1 MERIHNRKASTVLTY
16 ICLVV
21 FLLYSV
27 FLMLKLYKVTV
38 VDYDIHARDAAAS
51 QWKLMNY
58 EAERGLIYDA
68 NGITLAS
75 NTYNYTIVCTPRE
88 IHGDNLNRTQIINNF
103 SVLLD
108 LSVEEL
114 DAIIPPT
121 IINEDGK
128 EEYDTTDP
136 RYAVNGM
143 DLKRNITS
151 EQKDQFEKFVM
162 DNNISGVSYV
172 AIPQRYYNY
181 GRFASQIIGYARNNG
196 DGLNGLY
203 GLEAYYNSILSGTN
217 GHRYSEVDLSTGG
230 ALPYSQPITT
240 AVANGYN
247 LVLNI
252 DMNIQMIAE
261 EECRAAYET
270 YSPRGGITCIVMNPN
285 TGAVY
290 AMVSLP
296 DYDLNDPYGLPYGMN
311 QTLWNTWD
319 DETQVN
325 YLMSSVWRNRCISDT
340 YEPGSTFKSLTTA
353 MAFEENLTNEN
364 VEFSDAPIQV
374 SDLDTISCWMQKSY
388 GYNHGVETL
397 TQGFE
402 QSCNP
407 IFVHLAELIT
417 VPRYYKYVHA
427 LGFYEPTGIDL
438 PAEGVGIFHKNPTYI
453 DMACLSFGESAT
465 VTPIQLLNSY
475 CALINGGSLM
485 TPHIVKY
492 ITDQDGNIVNEIE
505 PEIIRTVFSEETCRR
520 VRGLMEKVVEEGT
533 GSAGKVLGYSVAGK
547 TSTATI
553 ETGEETGMHVLSFSC
568 YAPSYSPEIAVLVV
582 LNRPEDKS
590 VGSSAPAAVSARI
603 VERTLTYMNVP
614 RIFTEADYERLVEYR
629 YVLNVIGYTASKASS
644 NLASNG
650 VTTIYG
656 AENMNSESIVGF
668 TYPSSTDYLYTSGS
682 AIVVLYPEGATTDD
696 MLITSVPSLTG
707 KNAVECFNSLS
718 NCNLNIRYE
727 GDISGVC
734 IAQSYNYLETIPA
747 GSIVTVTMGSP
758 ADITPVPE
766 DVTEEGGE
774 LQDNEME
781 GEVLDGEEI
790 SSDEIVEE

>member
-1 MERIHNRKASTVLTY
+1 MERIHNRKASIVCSI
-16 ICLVV
+16 ICLVA
-21 FLLYSV
+21 FLAYSV
-27 FLMLKLYKVTV
+27 FLMVKLYKVTV
-38 VDYDIHARDAAAS
+38 IDYEIHAREAASS

-88 IHGDNLNRTQIINNF
+88 IKGDNLTRDQIINSF
-103 SVLLD
+103 AVLLD
-108 LSVEEL
+108 MTVEDL
-114 DAIIPPT
+114 DKIIPPT
-121 IINEDGK
+121 VIDEDGK
-128 EEYDTTDP
+128 EVYDTTDS
-136 RYAVNGM
+136 RYQVDGL

-151 EQKDQFEKFVM
+151 EKKDEFEKFVLA
-162 DNNISGVSYV
+162 NNISGVSYV

-181 GRFASQIIGYARNNG
+181 GRFASQVIGYARNTG

-203 GLEAYYNSILSGTN
+203 GLEAYYNSVLSGTD
-217 GHRYSEVDLSTGG
+217 GYRYSEVDLSTGG
-230 ALPYSQPITT
+230 VLPYSNPVTT
-240 AVANGYN
+240 DVSNGYN

-270 YSPRGGITCIVMNPN
+270 YSPRGGVTCIVMNPN
-285 TGAVY
+285 TGAIY

-311 QTLWNTWD
+311 QTLWNTYNED
-319 DETQVN
+319 TKIN
-325 YLMSSVWRNRCISDT
+325 YLMSSVWRNRCVSDT

-353 MAFEENLTNEN
+353 MAFEENMCNEN
-364 VEFSDAPIQV
+364 DMFDDAPIQM
-374 SDLDTISCWMQKSY
+374 SDRDTISCWMQKSY
-388 GYNHGVETL
+388 HYNHGYETL
-397 TQGFE
+397 TEGFE

-407 IFVHLAELIT
+407 IFVQLADLIGINK
-417 VPRYYKYVHA
+417 YYRYVHA
-427 LGFYEPTGIDL
+427 LGFYETTGIDL
-438 PAEGVGIFHKNPTYI
+438 PAEGVGIFHSDPTRI
-453 DMACLSFGESAT
+453 DMACLSFGESAS
-465 VTPIQLLNSY
+465 VTPIQLINSY
-475 CALINGGSLM
+475 CAIINGGSLM

-492 ITDQDGNIVNEIE
+492 ITDQDGNIVDEIE
-505 PEIIRTVFSEETCRR
+505 PEVIRTVFSEETCSR
-520 VRGLMEKVVEEGT
+520 VRALMEKVVEEGT
-533 GSAGKVLGYSVAGK
+533 GTAGKVIGYSVAGK
-547 TSTATI
+547 TSTSTI
-553 ETGEETGMHVLSFSC
+553 DTGEETGMHVLSFSC

-590 VGSSAPAAVSARI
+590 VGSSATASVAAHI

-614 RIFTEADYERLVEYR
+614 RVFTEDDYEKLVDYR
-629 YVLNVIGYTASKASS
+629 YVLNVIGYSASKASS

-656 AENMNSESIVGF
+656 AENMDAETIVGF

-682 AIVVLYPEGATTDD
+682 AIVVLYPEGATSDD
-696 MLITSVPSLTG
+696 MINTSVPSLTG

-718 NCNLNIRYE
+718 SCNLNIRYE

-747 GSIVTVTMGSP
+747 GSIVTVVMG
-758 ADITPVPE
+758 AANEITPVPE
-766 DVTEEGGE
+766 DVTDEGG
-774 LQDNEME
+774 D
-781 GEVLDGEEI
+781 VIEEEN
-790 SSDEIVEE
+790 SDENTEENQAEE